1 MIQTT
6 GSNQVV
12 SGEQTLEYFSEM
24 CAQERIFIP
33 VSKDSPSN
41 KF

>member
-1 MIQTT
+1 MFQTT

-12 SGEQTLEYFSEM
+12 SGKQTLEYFSEM
-24 CAQERIFIP
+24 SAQERIP